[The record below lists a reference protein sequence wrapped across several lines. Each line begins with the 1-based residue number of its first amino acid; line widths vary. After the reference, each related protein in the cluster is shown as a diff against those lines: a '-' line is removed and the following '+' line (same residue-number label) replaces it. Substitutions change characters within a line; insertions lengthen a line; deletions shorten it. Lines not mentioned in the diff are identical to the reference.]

1 MPKGISIKCVR
12 HLPATIGI
20 MLGILLRLPTFW
32 VLQLGEIFA
41 LTFYIGICSK
51 ALSLTPVNKEIF
63 EIIMLLPMCIQQAA
77 LINYDAV
84 LLPLC
89 FLLIAYIFHIKFRV
103 NEVVDLKNI
112 IYIAGILLII
122 AIVKLPYIVLGG
134 IFFIIPLDK
143 VRIRLGTQ
151 YVFTIRA
158 CIRNRIIILTSIV
171 AIVCTSLFVLK
182 ANEYVR
188 LFLATVIEASR
199 TKNLMKTTLETL
211 FGEYNWS
218 IWLVRY
224 AAPYVLCLLIGSY
237 YSSFFYFKYIQRK

>member
-1 MPKGISIKCVR
+1 
-12 HLPATIGI
+12 
-20 MLGILLRLPTFW
+20 
-32 VLQLGEIFA
+32 
-41 LTFYIGICSK
+41 
-51 ALSLTPVNKEIF
+51 
-63 EIIMLLPMCIQQAA
+63 MLLPMCIQQAA

-199 TKNLMKTTLETL
+199 TKNLMKTTLETF